1 MSINPNIPYAP
12 EVPYEQA
19 GPSAL
24 ADFNHQVAGLI
35 QDRVHIPGGFSVLA
49 GGRYLRVTDFNYTSA
64 RSVWLPQYAATYSPT
79 RAITFYGNYGVLM
92 SLGPQA
98 PWWVDNS
105 SEFLEPFFTRQTEAG
120 VKYERQILLTAA
132 YFHMR
137 QPFFYPR
144 VIQQPDS
151 FCTTDL
157 AFGEEFAPGDLC
169 FESDGRE
176 THDGFEA
183 SAQGRAARWLQ
194 LTGSLAEIRARSDD
208 SSTPAYNGRQ
218 VINVPR
224 FQSTLFA
231 DLRGAAHVGA
241 AHYAG
246 LELHRPQAGHTRRPV
261 SVGGYNLF
269 SLGARYTPGGEGG
282 RITFRLYADNVLDK
296 RYWKDTGANYGDT
309 FIHQGAPTTV
319 RVSAHYSF

>member
-1 MSINPNIPYAP
+1 
-12 EVPYEQA
+12 
-19 GPSAL
+19 
-24 ADFNHQVAGLI
+24 HQIAAII

-64 RSVWLPQYAATYSPT
+64 RTLWLPQYAATYSPT
-79 RAITFYGNYGVLM
+79 LAITFYGNYGVLM

-151 FCTTDL
+151 FCTTNL

-224 FQSTLFA
+224 FQSTLFSDFA
-231 DLRGAAHVGA
+231 VPRTSGLHIMPGWNYTARKQATRDDL
-241 AHYAG
+241 
-246 LELHRPQAGHTRRPV
+246 V
-261 SVGGYNLF
+261 SVGGYNVF